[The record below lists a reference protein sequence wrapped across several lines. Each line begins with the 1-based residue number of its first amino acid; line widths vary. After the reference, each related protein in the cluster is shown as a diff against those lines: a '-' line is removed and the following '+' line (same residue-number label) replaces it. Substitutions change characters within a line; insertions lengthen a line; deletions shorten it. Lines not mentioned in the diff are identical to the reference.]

1 MRTLAK
7 RRAWSENLRTVVL
20 LLRVVAVVASL
31 RLLVSIVTLRRIL
44 DWLTPHSHYFVAD
57 ERSFPKVVRY
67 TDALVRRLPS
77 WAGSRCL
84 LRSLALYYF
93 ATRYG
98 FAVKLHCGIRR
109 AGDALEGHAW
119 LSLHGKAFYEKG
131 LPDLTYAITF
141 TFPPAQTA

>member
-7 RRAWSENLRTVVL
+7 RRAWSENLWRTLL

-44 DWLTPHSHYFVAD
+44 DWLTPRSDYLVQD
-57 ERSFPKVVRY
+57 GRSFPKVVRY
-67 TDALVRRLPS
+67 TDALVRRLAS
-77 WAGSRCL
+77 WAGSPCL

-93 ATRYG
+93 ATRCG

-119 LSLHGKAFYEKG
+119 LSLHDKPFFESG

-141 TFPPAQTA
+141 TFPPAQTV